1 MKALSN
7 AFVQGWKNDGK
18 KPFSKHQNMVLG
30 TKDPIL
36 LVIRFYDYFSVLWL
50 FYFSWD
56 FKIKC
61 NFKKLN
67 TLLWVYILCT
77 SKTAVLY
84 IPSLGT

>member
-1 MKALSN
+1 MKNEL
-7 AFVQGWKNDGK
+7 VNDGK
-18 KPFSKHQNMVLG
+18 KPFSKHQDVVLG

-36 LVIRFYDYFSVLWL
+36 LVIRFYDHFSVFWL
-50 FYFSWD
+50 FYLSEV

-84 IPSLGT
+84 IPSLSN